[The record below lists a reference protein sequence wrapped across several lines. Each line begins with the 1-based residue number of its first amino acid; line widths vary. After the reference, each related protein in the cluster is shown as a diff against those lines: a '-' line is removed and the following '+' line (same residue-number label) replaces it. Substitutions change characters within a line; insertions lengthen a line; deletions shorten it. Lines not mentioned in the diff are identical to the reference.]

1 MSDTAI
7 AVKEKFDVEYP
18 YEGQVVKLN
27 PSIVKKYLV
36 HGKAD
41 LVTDS
46 EVIMFMQICR
56 YQGINPFI
64 REAYLIKFSS
74 SEPASIVTSKDWH
87 TKKAASIKECKGYK
101 AGIIIRRKTGKGS
114 ETEIIRRI
122 GAFLLDGEEL
132 VGGWST
138 VFREGWQEAV
148 EVEVSLKEYLRYNQQ
163 GEVTRP
169 WRTMPATLIRKVA
182 LVQGL
187 REAFPNRYQQLYAP
201 EEMGVDESQL
211 PQEPIKMPEAERVV
225 ERRVTPEPQPP
236 QGQPEKPTNGGT
248 KTEAKPAGAGAGKP
262 AAGPDSKDP
271 GLNKAF
277 DQAGKKPEPEKKN
290 GGGLPTADTPGELD
304 IF

>member
-1 MSDTAI
+1 MSDTA
-7 AVKEKFDVEYP
+7 VQKERFDVEYN
-18 YEGQVVKLN
+18 YEGQVIKLN
-27 PSIVKKYLV
+27 PTIVKKYLV
-36 HGKAD
+36 HGQAD

-56 YQGINPFI
+56 YQGINPFL

-74 SEPASIVTSKDWH
+74 KEPASIVTGKDWH

-114 ETEIIRRI
+114 ETEIVRRI

-132 VGGWST
+132 VGGWAQ

-148 EVEVSLKEYLRYNQQ
+148 EVEVSLKEYLRYTRE
-163 GEVTRP
+163 GGLTRP
-169 WRTMPATLIRKVA
+169 WANMPATLIRKVA
-182 LVQGL
+182 LVQTL

-201 EEMGVDESQL
+201 EEMGVDETQL
-211 PQEPIKMPEAERVV
+211 PRGEIQPAEKERVV
-225 ERRVTPEPQPP
+225 ERRAGPETQPP
-236 QGQPEKPTNGGT
+236 QGSEPGKGNGNGGAG
-248 KTEAKPAGAGAGKP
+248 KGEKPAGATRSAG
-262 AAGPDSKDP
+262 GPDPKDP

-277 DQAGKKPEPEKKN
+277 DQGAPGPTGTKPEQ
-290 GGGLPTADTPGELD
+290 ELD